1 MYRSQL
7 ECLRCSFID
16 EFVDRLERESVLRFQ
31 RVTASRV
38 LGYNFAILFV
48 MKIISL
54 KINGIN
60 NKKLCCVFDL
70 GSQDYGN

>member
-7 ECLRCSFID
+7 RCLRCSFID

-31 RVTASRV
+31 REFAIRV
-38 LGYNFAILFV
+38 LEYNFAILFV
-48 MKIISL
+48 VKIISL

-60 NKKLCCVFDL
+60 NKKLCCVFGL
-70 GSQDYGN
+70 RFQDFGN